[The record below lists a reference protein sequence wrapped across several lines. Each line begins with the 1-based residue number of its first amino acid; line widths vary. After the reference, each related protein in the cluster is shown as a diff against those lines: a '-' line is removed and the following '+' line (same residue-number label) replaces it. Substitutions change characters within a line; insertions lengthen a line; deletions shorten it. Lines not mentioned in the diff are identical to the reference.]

1 MEWHTPVIFYCT
13 GGVVLK
19 ASPGLQLRFSV
30 MSWFFYWNF
39 FSKLS
44 HTLKFVLFLP
54 LRRKCCFYYQQ
65 LNVPKFRT
73 TVTWIFVGFFSIF
86 DAMISPETTDRW
98 SHFACEGA
106 WHKTTEML
114 LRTKLCSRS
123 CLSTFLAF
131 TERGRESTLSAF
143 SEWIWNQSF
152 TKMFIPVCSQ
162 LQSLWDFPFVVPT
175 PWKSLSVT
183 SFQTPF

>member
-1 MEWHTPVIFYCT
+1 MDTFGGSIKSDGMTHSSYILLYRRSFLEGVSWSAAQIFCY
-13 GGVVLK
+13 
-19 ASPGLQLRFSV
+19 V
-30 MSWFFYWNF
+30 MIFYWNF

-73 TVTWIFVGFFSIF
+73 SVTWIFVGFFSIF
-86 DAMISPETTDRW
+86 DAMISPQTTDRR
-98 SHFACEGA
+98 SRFACERA
-106 WHKTTEML
+106 WRKTTEML
-114 LRTKLCSRS
+114 LWAKLCSRS

-143 SEWIWNQSF
+143 SEWI
-152 TKMFIPVCSQ
+152 
-162 LQSLWDFPFVVPT
+162 
-175 PWKSLSVT
+175 
-183 SFQTPF
+183 